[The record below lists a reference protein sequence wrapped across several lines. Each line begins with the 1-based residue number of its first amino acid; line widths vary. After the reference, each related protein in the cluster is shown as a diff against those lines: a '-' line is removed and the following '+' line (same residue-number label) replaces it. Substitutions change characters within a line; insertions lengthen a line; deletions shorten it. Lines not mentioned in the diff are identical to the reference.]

1 MTNDTTPSEKTGS
14 AASDPQGAD
23 ERAQTEAGGAFLS
36 GTPLPSAGGLFSAE
50 TFGITGLMLFAVT
63 ALNTRLLQ
71 LFGLFAVGRGSQGG
85 LVENA
90 SAFSAEVMVA
100 GGLSALSVLAGA
112 LSLFLG
118 GPTTR
123 AWSRWI
129 AAATVIVGTL
139 LLLASVLTY
148 VSLPSKA

>member
-14 AASDPQGAD
+14 AASDPQGD

-100 GGLSALSVLAGA
+100 GGLSALPVLAGA

-118 GPTTR
+118 GPTPR

>member
-14 AASDPQGAD
+14 AASDPQGD